1 MLIEQIKAEKGGAA
15 LSPVRVFIDGDQN
28 STNMLLEE
36 CVVEDTIDKNS
47 EFPYQDFLCMLHKR
61 IRALLTA

>member
-1 MLIEQIKAEKGGAA
+1 MLIEQIKAEKGGSA

-36 CVVEDTIDKNS
+36 CVIEDTVDKNS
-47 EFPYQDFLCMLHKR
+47 EFPY
-61 IRALLTA
+61 